1 MSRERF
7 LQVVEQAILSLPSS
21 LKTILRIAEDPDVP
35 DEERGIAA
43 GTLLHWLSAANTIPG
58 VRGLLGYVDDVLI
71 IRFALEQLGSLE
83 PAIVQ
88 RYREDSP
95 ELFDSLTNELD
106 VIREYLGPATSIFEK
121 ATATIRKIKYKGY
134 SVDQCILDDDSV
146 NWLYEEVQSS
156 LIELDLEE
164 EEVARVLNKGIDSI
178 IDILRKR
185 VGGTR

>member
-1 MSRERF
+1 
-7 LQVVEQAILSLPSS
+7 L
-21 LKTILRIAEDPDVP
+21 
-35 DEERGIAA
+35 AA

-83 PAIVQ
+83 PTVVQ

-95 ELFDSLTNELD
+95 ELFESLAEQLD
-106 VIREYLGPATSIFEK
+106 VIRKHLGPATSVFDK
-121 ATATIRKIKYKGY
+121 ATSAIRKIKYKGY
-134 SVDQCILDDDSV
+134 SVDQCILDDDAG

-164 EEVARVLNKGIDSI
+164 EEVARVLNKGIDPM
-178 IDILRKR
+178 IDTLKKR
-185 VGGTR
+185 VGGIR